1 MAFKRCRKNSHNS
14 VGQKKLKEITN
25 THWHKNELEK
35 TCK

>member
-14 VGQKKLKEITN
+14 VGQKKEITN

-35 TCK
+35 TPK